1 VSHRSITRV
10 LLAAVTALGVGLA
23 SCARSGDEH
32 GDAVGADT
40 GWAEEAVAL
49 FDAIARDLTDVDRY
63 AAAAHFGES
72 GLLDLHAWGGDVH
85 AGRLAIAEA
94 LGGALYITPR
104 AAAGPASGWPDLDVD
119 VDQVF
124 LGAHEAVVRFDAHV
138 STGGVPWMQIYAV
151 GENSVFSSRLFT
163 EDLGHL
169 DPAMRW
175 TDAPQ
180 HPFYEQYIDVWSSGD
195 EGRLAEV
202 YAGGVVVRD
211 ALDGRRWVGL
221 EELAGEFDATAQ
233 IEPGPWPELFRY
245 DNGDRH
251 EQIAVFQ
258 FGGSCPALE
267 ARRWVF
273 EDGVIVDETRYGHV
287 PSVRRCDGSAGDGW
301 WNGFD
306 PDPTQQLTIETMT
319 IAGHQVDLVNAGP
332 EQADFLRWLLER
344 YALGSIGL
352 PDVAAVWFPPS
363 VDCGLAEGIAKR
375 EDDRFEGSHTVT
387 LCFTP
392 DELASGWPNERWS
405 DHAVHQGLHEL
416 AHVWMYDH
424 LDEIDHLVFLRRV
437 GLDVWRDVDVFG
449 PQRGVE
455 AAAETIAW
463 GLAGAGRAEYL
474 IEPAPSCPELAA
486 RYELLT
492 GTEPLTTCEP
502 AGGG

>member
-1 VSHRSITRV
+1 MSERSITRV

-23 SCARSGDEH
+23 SCARSGNEQD
-32 GDAVGADT
+32 DAAGAET
-40 GWAEEAVAL
+40 GWAQEAVAL
-49 FDAIARDLTDVDRY
+49 FDEFARDLTDVDRY
-63 AAAAHFGES
+63 AAAAQFGEN
-72 GLLDLHAWGGDVH
+72 GTLDLHAWGGDEY
-85 AGRLAIAEA
+85 AGRQAIAEA
-94 LGGALYITPR
+94 LGRTLFIAPR
-104 AAAGPASGWPDLDVD
+104 AAAGPAGPWPDLDVD

-124 LGAHEAVVRFDAHV
+124 LGANEAVVRFDAHV
-138 STGGVPWMQIYAV
+138 SAGGVPWMQIYAV

-169 DPAMRW
+169 EPAMRW
-175 TDAPQ
+175 TDAPR

-202 YAGGVVVRD
+202 YAAGVLVRD
-211 ALDGRRWVGL
+211 ALDGRAWVGL
-221 EELAGEFDATAQ
+221 GELAGEFDTAAL

-258 FGGSCPALE
+258 LGGSCPALE

-273 EDGVIVDETRYGHV
+273 EDGVIVDETRYAHV

-301 WNGFD
+301 WSEFD
-306 PDPTQQLTIETMT
+306 AAPTRQLTIETTT
-319 IAGHQVDLVNAGP
+319 IAGHQVDLVNAAP
-332 EQADFLRWLLER
+332 EQADFVRWLFER
-344 YALGSIGL
+344 YVVGSVGV

-375 EDDRFEGSHTVT
+375 EDDRFAGSHTVT

-392 DELASGWPNERWS
+392 DELASGWPGVQWS
-405 DHAVHQGLHEL
+405 DHVVHQGLHEL

-424 LDEIDHLVFLRRV
+424 LDEIDHFRFLRRA
-437 GLDVWRDVDVFG
+437 GLDVWRDVDVFW

-474 IEPAPSCPELAA
+474 IEPAPGCSELAA

-492 GTEPLTTCEP
+492 GTEPLTTCTP
-502 AGGG
+502 AGDG

>member
-1 VSHRSITRV
+1 
-10 LLAAVTALGVGLA
+10 
-23 SCARSGDEH
+23 
-32 GDAVGADT
+32 
-40 GWAEEAVAL
+40 
-49 FDAIARDLTDVDRY
+49 
-63 AAAAHFGES
+63 
-72 GLLDLHAWGGDVH
+72 
-85 AGRLAIAEA
+85 
-94 LGGALYITPR
+94 
-104 AAAGPASGWPDLDVD
+104 
-119 VDQVF
+119 
-124 LGAHEAVVRFDAHV
+124 
-138 STGGVPWMQIYAV
+138 
-151 GENSVFSSRLFT
+151 
-163 EDLGHL
+163 
-169 DPAMRW
+169 MRW

-245 DNGDRH
+245 DNEDRH

-306 PDPTQQLTIETMT
+306 PVPTHQLTIETTT
-319 IAGHQVDLVNAGP
+319 IAGHRVDLVNAGP
-332 EQADFLRWLLER
+332 EQADFWRWLLER

-416 AHVWMYDH
+416 AHIWMYDH
-424 LDEIDHLVFLRRV
+424 LDEIDHLIFLRRA
-437 GLDVWRDVDVFG
+437 GLDVWRDVDVFW

-474 IEPAPSCPELAA
+474 IQPAPSCSELAA